1 MEFIKHFLT
10 WKHPL
15 KHYNKIENCVALNFG
30 SQDIKGFAMYSVE
43 IDSDF
48 SSKRMNNIHEHEA
61 DDNCLLIFTG
71 GKYAQVLDQ
80 VMEKVENISKRIGLH
95 PLGLFITEENNSQFT
110 NHVGGTNFSMVIFFL
125 ITFHYTM
132 IPLIFP
138 KRPTSPKIKFFL
150 KLGF

>member
-1 MEFIKHFLT
+1 
-10 WKHPL
+10 
-15 KHYNKIENCVALNFG
+15 
-30 SQDIKGFAMYSVE
+30 MYSVE

-95 PLGLFITEENNSQFT
+95 PLGLFITKENNLQFT
-110 NHVGGTNFSMVIFFL
+110 NHVGGTNFSMVISFQNNSLHNDSIL
-125 ITFHYTM
+125 I
-132 IPLIFP
+132 
-138 KRPTSPKIKFFL
+138 S
-150 KLGF
+150 